1 VDLPATVAGRER
13 VRIFVGLPVPPP
25 AAAELA
31 AWAAALDAPNA
42 RRVRPE
48 DLHLT
53 LAFLG
58 HRPVGDLDVVVAV
71 VDELGRF
78 PAPVLEPERYRET
91 RSVGMLVLRDEA
103 GRGAA
108 IAEHAQRRLEDEGLY
123 RREAR
128 PWLPHVTV
136 LRFRR
141 PEGVRPDVTN
151 VRSIAPSDAAA
162 YLSILHPSGATYEI
176 VHSVGLARPSGEA
189 ARLMRQ

>member
-1 VDLPATVAGRER
+1 VNVPATVAGRER
-13 VRIFVGLPVPPP
+13 LRVFLGLPVPPP
-25 AAAELA
+25 AAEEVA
-31 AWAAALDAPNA
+31 AWAGGLGARDARLVRAA
-42 RRVRPE
+42 

-58 HRPVGDLDVVVAV
+58 QRPVADLDVVAGV
-71 VDELGRF
+71 VDELAGL

-91 RSVGMLVLRDEA
+91 RSVGMLVLRDEG

-108 IAEHAQRRLEDEGLY
+108 IAEHAQRRLEEEGLY
-123 RREAR
+123 RPEAR

-141 PEGVRPDVTN
+141 REGLRPEVTN

-162 YLSILHPSGATYEI
+162 YLSLLHPSGASYEI
-176 VHSVGLARPSGEA
+176 VHRA
-189 ARLMRQ
+189 ALGR